1 MLACPARCTSQR
13 EAAAN
18 CSRAGCLPAC
28 LTPCVTRLDEAVGE
42 EQDGLIEARN
52 AQEEEFGIEQLQEIC
67 AQNHTAAAEALV
79 ARISAA
85 VDRFVGGT
93 PQYDDM
99 ASAVLKLDHHDR

>member
-1 MLACPARCTSQR
+1 MPSGMFDSVRYALQTVQLHPGDAFLFFT
-13 EAAAN
+13 
-18 CSRAGCLPAC
+18 
-28 LTPCVTRLDEAVGE
+28 
-42 EQDGLIEARN
+42 DGLIEARN

-99 ASAVLKLDHHDR
+99 ALAVLKLDHDGR